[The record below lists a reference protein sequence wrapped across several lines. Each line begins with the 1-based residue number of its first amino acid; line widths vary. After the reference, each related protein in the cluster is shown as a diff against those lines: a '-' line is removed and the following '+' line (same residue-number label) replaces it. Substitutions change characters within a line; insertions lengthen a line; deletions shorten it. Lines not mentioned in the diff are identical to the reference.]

1 MGTIRRKSNMK
12 LYECFTQGNAEEQ
25 GISQGVLTLEMPY
38 SKVITLHLKISK
50 ISDNGFIIFAWDF
63 SIYKIV
69 NELVPIFHNHDEPT
83 FIHRWS

>member
-38 SKVITLHLKISK
+38 SKVITLHLKIS
-50 ISDNGFIIFAWDF
+50 
-63 SIYKIV
+63 
-69 NELVPIFHNHDEPT
+69 
-83 FIHRWS
+83 